1 MRDRIRGIDPDVDIE
16 DVDKERLTRIIL
28 KMTEKAGYQEH
39 GSRFEKWILTVLA
52 GLLVTA
58 AGAGVALYAKVSALD
73 ERTVSIQSQVNE
85 VKRIVEPRYRGS
97 TSPP

>member
-1 MRDRIRGIDPDVDIE
+1 MREHLRGIDPDIE
-16 DVDKERLTRIIL
+16 LEDSDKERLTRIIL
-28 KMTEKAGYQEH
+28 KMTEKTSYSEN

-58 AGAGVALYAKVSALD
+58 AGAGVALYAKVSALE
-73 ERTVSIQSQVNE
+73 ERTVNIQSQVNE

-97 TSPP
+97 ASPP